1 MVSGMKCSRNKITN
15 KDLIDSVK
23 NYLTEVIE
31 KPRPEY
37 EGMAACPFVKKERI
51 NDKLMIDVFD
61 SESESFLDKIEK
73 FENSEYT
80 DAVFAQV
87 VDESLSTENSKIYQN
102 FLNKLLKE
110 RSSQYK
116 VIIVNPGDKFNVK
129 GFNPRSLAPC
139 FLIVV
144 TDRKKLSRAHKQ
156 MMNSKYFTNFG
167 DEYLN
172 YLHVKRE
179 QLNLK

>member
-1 MVSGMKCSRNKITN
+1 MTCPKSKEVR
-15 KDLIDSVK
+15 DQLIQAVN
-23 NYLTEVIE
+23 NYIIEVIE

-37 EGMAACPFVKKERI
+37 EGMPACPFVKKERI
-51 NDKLMIDVFD
+51 NNKLMIDVFN
-61 SESESFLDKIEK
+61 SESESFLDKIDK

-102 FLNKLLKE
+102 FLNKLLKK

-116 VIIVNPGDKFNVK
+116 VIIVNPDDKFNVK

-139 FLIVV
+139 LLIVV
-144 TDRKKLSRAHKQ
+144 TDRKKLSKAHKQ
-156 MMNSKYFTNFG
+156 MMKSKYFTNFN
-167 DEYLN
+167 DEYLK
-172 YLHVKRE
+172 YLHVKIDD
-179 QLNLK
+179 LNLK